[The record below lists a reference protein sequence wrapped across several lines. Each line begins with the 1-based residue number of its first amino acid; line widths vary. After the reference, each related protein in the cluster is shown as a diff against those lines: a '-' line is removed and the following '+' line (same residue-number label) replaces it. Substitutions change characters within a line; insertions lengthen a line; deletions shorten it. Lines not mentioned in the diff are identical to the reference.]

1 MAVTQVSGNA
11 ESRIPNG
18 QHRIRA
24 NRIAMARRLEVPV
37 FRSMM
42 QQRLRKLG
50 KPAMEDFTGE
60 PWKVL

>member
-1 MAVTQVSGNA
+1 
-11 ESRIPNG
+11 
-18 QHRIRA
+18 
-24 NRIAMARRLEVPV
+24 MARRLEVPV

-42 QQRLRKLG
+42 KQRLRKLG